1 DVHRSKRNVA
11 RSNSEADTG
20 SSGQNPTSA
29 IYRHS
34 LVETN
39 QTARISLQSSIN
51 VKQHCIPKA
60 KNKTVAPIPQRAR
73 PDHPSNAAVS
83 PARPALSQT
92 TNSTSAPPVRGYLR
106 LLSIS
111 RKGLFA
117 KSSQNARIIF

>member
-1 DVHRSKRNVA
+1 RNVA

-92 TNSTSAPPVRGYLR
+92 TNSTSAPPVRGYLCNALR
-106 LLSIS
+106 S
-111 RKGLFA
+111 RKQKKQIGRSFFGN
-117 KSSQNARIIF
+117 SYFP